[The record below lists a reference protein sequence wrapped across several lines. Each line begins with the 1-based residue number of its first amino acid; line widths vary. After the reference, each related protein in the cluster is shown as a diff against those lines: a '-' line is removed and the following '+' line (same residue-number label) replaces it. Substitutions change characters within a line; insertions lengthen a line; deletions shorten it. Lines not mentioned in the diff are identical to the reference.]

1 MKIWLGLENYKEELH
16 DTDLITHNVSQVREC
31 SLGNAE
37 LGWPRNFQSLIPW
50 NKTANLLTKFCK
62 INKFT
67 ISLQSEVR
75 LEILGTPAFLL
86 ISIVFSSLVKIFIL
100 CKSC

>member
-1 MKIWLGLENYKEELH
+1 MVSLNILGKKKTVKIGLGLENYKEELH
-16 DTDLITHNVSQVREC
+16 DTDLITHNVPQVREC

-37 LGWPRNFQSLIPW
+37 LGWPRNFQSLTPW

-67 ISLQSEVR
+67 ISLQSSKR
-75 LEILGTPAFLL
+75 LEDCRNPCFFTY
-86 ISIVFSSLVKIFIL
+86 
-100 CKSC
+100 